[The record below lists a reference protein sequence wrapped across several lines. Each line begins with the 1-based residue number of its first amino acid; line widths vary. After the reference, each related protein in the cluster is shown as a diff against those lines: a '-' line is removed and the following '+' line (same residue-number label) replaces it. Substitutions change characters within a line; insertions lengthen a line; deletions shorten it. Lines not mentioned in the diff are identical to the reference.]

1 MTEPQDTTPVKP
13 ENSAEGKQ
21 PPRRP
26 HFQQN
31 RPRNTTPHPH
41 FENDAEDSASFPIIP
56 DRSER
61 ASHQVNRYA
70 PRPPLGRKPQQPPP
84 DERQQKKKG
93 RQPFDGKDHLYEI
106 VKVRLAR
113 SQRLIEV
120 NTNEKPF
127 EPNTR
132 VLVRIH
138 RNVLLATTV
147 GYRYRRVA
155 EINSLPYIMREATEE
170 DIRIDTDNIAIEK
183 HAQELATKFA
193 IDNNL
198 QMKVLSA
205 DLSHDHKNITI
216 NFASDVRVD
225 FREMVAFLAGQLK
238 LRVEMYQLG
247 LRNGTGLICALGSCG
262 ERLCCGR
269 FLGQFD
275 PVAIKLLRAQG
286 LATNPKRISG
296 VCGRLYCCLS
306 YEYCDYLKEKRSLPK
321 KGKRVM
327 TRWGLGRITDTDP
340 LREEVVIS
348 YDNGEFQRLTH
359 SDFVAAT
366 DDIVARVE
374 AEEIVFPLEP
384 QRFYLNNDP
393 AHAVENTLHTKA
405 PEAAPAKP
413 HARHTTPAPVVTNA
427 TTKKSTLERHKPVG
441 NVAVK
446 AVTTKPV
453 APKPQPPHAE
463 KLPVPHPVKRH
474 RAKSI
479 LPSEYTTNAE
489 GLVILRKRTD
499 DATPAKPEPTRTVT
513 QKSEPMRTVVP
524 RQNSSDTTSSKP
536 ETAPVAALNVGSD
549 TRTIRKAR
557 PRRSEE
563 ESFEARNIEEQARQ
577 AIMDPMIFQ
586 PPRTSNPHPL
596 PQNASHPGNPRR
608 RRPHP
613 RNPLPPDSH

>member
-1 MTEPQDTTPVKP
+1 MITDQKDQIPVSTNQGG
-13 ENSAEGKQ
+13 ETKQ

-26 HFQQN
+26 HPQQN
-31 RPRNTTPHPH
+31 RQPRNHHYHTGKDTTDDEELLAMTYERPERSAHP
-41 FENDAEDSASFPIIP
+41 
-56 DRSER
+56 
-61 ASHQVNRYA
+61 VNRYA
-70 PRPPLGRKPQQPPP
+70 PRPPLGRKPPTHN

-93 RQPFDGKDHLYEI
+93 RQPFDGNEHLYEI

-127 EPNTR
+127 DPNTR

-155 EINSLPYIMREATEE
+155 EINSLPYILREATDE
-170 DIRIDTDNIAIEK
+170 DIRLDNENIAVEK
-183 HAQELATKFA
+183 RAQELATKFA

-306 YEYCDYLKEKRSLPK
+306 YEYCDYLKEKRAMPK

-340 LREEVVIS
+340 LREEVVIT

-359 SDFVAAT
+359 TDFVPAT
-366 DDIVARVE
+366 DEIIARVE

-384 QRFYLNNDP
+384 IRFYLNHDP
-393 AHAVENTLHTKA
+393 EHAVVNTLHTKA
-405 PEAAPAKP
+405 PEQLPARP
-413 HARHTTPAPVVTNA
+413 HARHIVSPASAVTSIS
-427 TTKKSTLERHKPVG
+427 KKSMLERHKPVG
-441 NVAVK
+441 TVAVK
-446 AVTTKPV
+446 PAAPV
-453 APKPQPPHAE
+453 HPE
-463 KLPVPHPVKRH
+463 KSVQQRPVKRS
-474 RAKSI
+474 RAKAV
-479 LPSEYTTNAE
+479 LPAEYTTNAE
-489 GLVILRKRTD
+489 GLVVIKR
-499 DATPAKPEPTRTVT
+499 R
-513 QKSEPMRTVVP
+513 SEPPTP
-524 RQNSSDTTSSKP
+524 PEKPAEPSSKP
-536 ETAPVAALNVGSD
+536 AEPSSAPAAALIAGNE

-563 ESFEARNIEEQARQ
+563 EAFEARNIEEQARQ

-586 PPRTSNPHPL
+586 PPRTSSPRPL
-596 PQNASHPGNPRR
+596 PQNAAHPGNPRR
-608 RRPHP
+608 RRPHARQP
-613 RNPLPPDSH
+613 NPPDNHS